1 MHALFRFY
9 LRAPWASATLTINEK
24 WKRRRK
30 KKYDRRESKTKR
42 KRSRTVTEILR
53 LLVLECLN

>member
-30 KKYDRRESKTKR
+30 KNKIEEKVKPREKDREP
-42 KRSRTVTEILR
+42 
-53 LLVLECLN
+53 